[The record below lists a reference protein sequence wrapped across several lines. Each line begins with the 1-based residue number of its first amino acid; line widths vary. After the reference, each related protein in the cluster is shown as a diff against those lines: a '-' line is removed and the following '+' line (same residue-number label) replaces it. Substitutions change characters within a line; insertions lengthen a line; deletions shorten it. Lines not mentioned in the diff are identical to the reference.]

1 MKYNSEFDLN
11 IYIYIYIFIE
21 RKHIYV
27 YVYLICVYIL
37 IMLRN
42 TWRRKLFVWK
52 YTTQCNLGENYLRL
66 TGPIS

>member
-1 MKYNSEFDLN
+1 
-11 IYIYIYIFIE
+11 
-21 RKHIYV
+21 
-27 YVYLICVYIL
+27 
-37 IMLRN
+37 MLRN